1 MLGLFIA
8 LPLFVFGVF
17 RIFIIETLITRVI
30 IIFQALG
37 NFLQASKM
45 TGLCTFANFYSNSF
59 LIRQK
64 GESQNDRYK
73 ETRLEK
79 FSEN

>member
-8 LPLFVFGVF
+8 LPLFVFSVF

-45 TGLCTFANFYSNSF
+45 TDYVLLPISTPIHF
-59 LIRQK
+59 
-64 GESQNDRYK
+64 
-73 ETRLEK
+73 
-79 FSEN
+79 